1 MVMMEAGWNGYG
13 SRWWRKDRSLVESWW
28 KITEWSTNEL
38 LFFPNGG
45 SEIWWGQPRIDW
57 WSLVNKFLINT
68 LQSLARDDGYAR
80 TRFDFFMTT
89 RCAKKRM
96 MVSDLGYG
104 IGTTQKGKTLSV
116 GGSLDLEQR
125 MMDLPEKIWKADGG
139 MLVEKVLKGEGTML
153 YLKG

>member
-1 MVMMEAGWNGYG
+1 M
-13 SRWWRKDRSLVESWW
+13 
-28 KITEWSTNEL
+28 
-38 LFFPNGG
+38 
-45 SEIWWGQPRIDW
+45 
-57 WSLVNKFLINT
+57 VNKFLINT

-125 MMDLPEKIWKADGG
+125 MMDLPEKI
-139 MLVEKVLKGEGTML
+139 
-153 YLKG
+153 